1 MAKKIKVEEFIHLT
15 YSPVFDSVYGC
26 RLHIP
31 DSSASIEFH
40 TLDLLRSKFE
50 DNISETDMIGIN
62 DKDGNPVFWG
72 SFDELIEKLK

>member
-1 MAKKIKVEEFIHLT
+1 MANKFDVETFQHLSS
-15 YSPVFDSVYGC
+15 SPAFVNAYGC

-31 DSSASIEFH
+31 NSVASIEFH
-40 TLDLLRSKFE
+40 TLGLLRSKFE

-72 SFDELIEKLK
+72 SFDELIKKLK